1 MTTLAGRG
9 AVVTGGGQG
18 IGKAVGRA
26 LADAGAAVV
35 VAARTEARVE
45 AVAAELVA
53 AGHRAWGARCD
64 VSDPQSV
71 AELAR
76 AATAWLGHV
85 DVLINSAGVG
95 HSAPVHRIALEDW
108 NRVLAVNA
116 TGTFLCTR
124 TFLPAMLER
133 GWGRVVNV
141 ASIAGLGGGAYIAA
155 YSASKHAVVG
165 LTRCVAAE
173 VAGTGVTANAV
184 CPGYVDTEM
193 PPRTDAEMVSMLGY
207 EPGQYLRQVL
217 ADIPLGRAA
226 SAKDVA
232 NVVGFLVSSKGSYM
246 TGQAINVTGGRIMH

>member
-18 IGKAVGRA
+18 IGKAVARA

-155 YSASKHAVVG
+155 YSASKHAG
-165 LTRCVAAE
+165 
-173 VAGTGVTANAV
+173 
-184 CPGYVDTEM
+184 
-193 PPRTDAEMVSMLGY
+193 
-207 EPGQYLRQVL
+207 
-217 ADIPLGRAA
+217 
-226 SAKDVA
+226 SAPATWIRK
-232 NVVGFLVSSKGSYM
+232 
-246 TGQAINVTGGRIMH
+246 